1 MPADSDGV
9 RGWCKMRVCFAF
21 AALFILA
28 SGASGEEYGRPSAI
42 IVNPIHEAQIVR
54 GDDGMDHVE
63 YELLVVSVFPQPVTL
78 SSVTVLDLAGKELMR
93 MDGSALAAATQTL
106 FAKTPSPVIPAS
118 AAVSV
123 DIDLILPPGT
133 APERVTHRIAYT
145 LKADSQLGLLADP
158 PEVDAP
164 EVAINPQAAI
174 MIRSPVK
181 GDGWLAGAACCK
193 PNVHRDER
201 IAIDGVR
208 IATAETFAIDL
219 VKVNNNRIFDGDGK
233 AVEQYYGFGE
243 DVLAIADGTVV
254 SVHDGMSDQTPFVL
268 MIPKSKSDYG
278 GNNVML
284 EIAPNVFAWYAHLRE
299 HSIAVKVGDAVK
311 AGTLIGKLG
320 NTGPSEGPH
329 LHLGLL
335 DKPDPIAGRGLPFV
349 FDSFTLVGAV
359 DFDKSEGDR
368 LVIMAQSRQVRSEY
382 PLYGGIQNYPDS
394 RP

>member
-21 AALFILA
+21 AALFILV
-28 SGASGEEYGRPSAI
+28 SDASGEEYGRPSAI

-63 YELLVVSVFPQPVTL
+63 YELLVVSVFPEPVTL

-106 FAKTPSPVIPAS
+106 FAKTPSPVVPAS

-123 DIDLILPPGT
+123 DVDLILPPGT

-174 MIRSPVK
+174 MIRPPVE

-201 IAIDGVR
+201 IAIDGAR

-284 EIAPNVFAWYAHLRE
+284 EIAPNVFAWYAHLRA
-299 HSIAVKVGDAVK
+299 HGIAVKVGDVVK
-311 AGTLIGKLG
+311 AGSPIGKLG

-335 DKPDPIAGRGLPFV
+335 DKPDPIAGRSLPFV

-368 LVIMAQSRQVRSEY
+368 VVIVAQSRQVRSEY